1 MHKKISRH
9 SLYFILEIRVCS
21 VYHIS
26 LLLLLIYADRAI
38 PIGKISKRKSIIANR
53 NRLFNTSALTKN
65 QTRSIALIDTK
76 ARVDLLSQTVLSKVL
91 ILYLRTETNRYK
103 LNWKQLT

>member
-26 LLLLLIYADRAI
+26 LLFIYADRTI
-38 PIGKISKRKSIIANR
+38 PIEKISKRKVIIANR

-65 QTRSIALIDTK
+65 QTRNIALIDTK
-76 ARVDLLSQTVLSKVL
+76 ARVDLLCQTVLSKVL